1 MKKLIY
7 LLVALVCNA
16 FVLTAQNIEMELLD
30 PQPFL
35 QGSDT
40 GDMEFADLDG
50 DGDMDLISTGSGNM
64 SDGTTHS
71 ALTTLYFNDGVG
83 NFTAVNNHGIENIR
97 ASKIALADIDADDD
111 LDLMISG
118 QTHGGSFLTK
128 LYANDGNGNFNEVV
142 STLFDSLESG
152 YFNFGDIDGDTDQD
166 IVYSGSDNVFDV
178 IAFINDGA
186 GSYSLSSNIG
196 VTNIGGVLELFDAD
210 GDTDLDI
217 LIMGV
222 NQDDEVVTELYENDG
237 AGGYTIVNNAG
248 FNPLN
253 FGDIAVG
260 DTDGDGDKDVLII
273 GMRGSA
279 DVESEFYTNNGDGA
293 FTLVEDAPFMDLG
306 FDGETSFNDFDNDGD
321 LDVFIIGS
329 AEGGLPNIFS
339 HIYEN
344 LGSNNFILSDEF
356 IGAYLSTHAVADI
369 DGDALLDVVIGGTT
383 TGNPTRGSFMYK
395 NISVLSINDETISA
409 NVSIYPNPSKGNLHI
424 DIQDLNQV
432 TFELYNTIGQRIL
445 GTSLGFGSNSLQL
458 SLSNGIYLAVIASQ
472 GESYSQKLVIHN

>member
-1 MKKLIY
+1 MKKITY
-7 LLVALVCNA
+7 LLVAFSFSTIL
-16 FVLTAQNIEMELLD
+16 LTAQNIQMELLD

-64 SDGTTHS
+64 SDGTAHG
-71 ALTTLYFNDGVG
+71 ALTTLYFNDGAG

-97 ASKIALADIDADDD
+97 VSKIALADIDADDD

-118 QTHGGSFLTK
+118 ASNGGIPLTK
-128 LYANDGNGNFNEVV
+128 LYSNDGVGNFTEVV
-142 STLFDSLESG
+142 STLFDNLEVG

-166 IVYSGSDNVFDV
+166 IIYSGSDNLFNVV
-178 IAFINDGA
+178 AFINDGS
-186 GSYSLSSNIG
+186 GDFSLSSNIG

-210 GDTDLDI
+210 GDNDLDI
-217 LIMGV
+217 LIMGFD
-222 NQDDEVVTELYENDG
+222 QDEEVVTHLYENDG
-237 AGGYTIVNNAG
+237 AGSYTMVNDAG
-248 FNPLN
+248 FNPLS

-260 DTDGDGDKDVLII
+260 DTDGDGDEDVLIA
-273 GMRGSA
+273 GMRGSVVA
-279 DVESEFYTNNGDGA
+279 SEFYTNNGDGT
-293 FTLVEDAPFMDLG
+293 FTLIEDAPFMDLG

-344 LGSNNFILSDEF
+344 LGSNSFVLSDEF

-383 TGNPTRGSFMYK
+383 TGSPTRGSFMYK
-395 NISVLSINDETISA
+395 NTTILNTNDETISS
-409 NVSIYPNPSKGNLHI
+409 NISIYPNPSKGNINI
-424 DIQDLNQV
+424 DVQSLNQV
-432 TFELYNTIGQRIL
+432 TFQLYNAIGQRVL
-445 GTSLGFGSNSLQL
+445 SKSLGLGSNNLQL
-458 SLSNGIYLAVIASQ
+458 SLSNGVYIVVLDNQ
-472 GESYSQKLVIHN
+472 GESYRQKLIIQN

>member
-1 MKKLIY
+1 
-7 LLVALVCNA
+7 
-16 FVLTAQNIEMELLD
+16 
-30 PQPFL
+30 
-35 QGSDT
+35 
-40 GDMEFADLDG
+40 
-50 DGDMDLISTGSGNM
+50 
-64 SDGTTHS
+64 
-71 ALTTLYFNDGVG
+71 
-83 NFTAVNNHGIENIR
+83 
-97 ASKIALADIDADDD
+97 
-111 LDLMISG
+111 
-118 QTHGGSFLTK
+118 
-128 LYANDGNGNFNEVV
+128 
-142 STLFDSLESG
+142 
-152 YFNFGDIDGDTDQD
+152 
-166 IVYSGSDNVFDV
+166 
-178 IAFINDGA
+178 
-186 GSYSLSSNIG
+186 
-196 VTNIGGVLELFDAD
+196 
-210 GDTDLDI
+210 
-217 LIMGV
+217 
-222 NQDDEVVTELYENDG
+222 
-237 AGGYTIVNNAG
+237 YTIVNNAG

-395 NISVLSINDETISA
+395 NISILSINDETISA

-432 TFELYNTIGQRIL
+432 TFELYNTLGQRIL
-445 GTSLGFGSNSLQL
+445 STSLGLGSNNLQL